1 MRTSF
6 IKTGEQKN
14 MVLVEDMRT
23 WFLERHE
30 NKRTGFFG
38 KTGEQENMRRS
49 AKDCL
54 SKTRTR
60 GLVGLC
66 PTLLSCGI
74 LT

>member
-38 KTGEQENMRRS
+38 KTGEQENMRRR
-49 AKDCL
+49 AKD
-54 SKTRTR
+54 
-60 GLVGLC
+60 
-66 PTLLSCGI
+66 
-74 LT
+74 